1 MSTTK
6 RGRGRPPTTGER
18 LILRISPDLLAR
30 VDADAEATGVD
41 RSSYVRAALEA
52 RLGTPT
58 EELEAWRLGREAG
71 IREAQAAV
79 GQLRQPER
87 GE

>member
-1 MSTTK
+1 MGTK
-6 RGRGRPPTTGER
+6 KRGRPPTTGDR
-18 LILRISPDLLAR
+18 LTLRISPDLLAR
-30 VDADAEATGVD
+30 VEAGARAEGVD
-41 RSSYVRAALEA
+41 TSSYVRAALEA
-52 RLGTPT
+52 RLGVPT